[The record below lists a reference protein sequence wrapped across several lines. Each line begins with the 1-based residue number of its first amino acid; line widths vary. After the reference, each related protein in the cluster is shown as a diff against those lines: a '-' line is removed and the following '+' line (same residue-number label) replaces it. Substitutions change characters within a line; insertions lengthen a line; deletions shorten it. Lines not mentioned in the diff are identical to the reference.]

1 MSSSTLPKDEN
12 NVKTRGAT
20 YNLFQREKTKIP
32 EVIPSLL
39 LVTDDI
45 ISPIKVV
52 FDATNKLFS
61 GENLNE
67 KKSRGAALEK
77 EDNQTANS
85 LQTEMFDGDTL
96 DIKLEEEKTQSPR
109 KCSSGKNNKSEFLKK
124 RNFDE
129 VQLGSALEN
138 VVEKRERRKSD
149 CPARHKARIKLDESH
164 GPFQPGTPRIK
175 SKSIER
181 VVDIE
186 LSSHLLEKSATNQE
200 LNIANI
206 IPPLSGGSVYSA
218 SATTNEN
225 PTQKYRSITL
235 NHQIYNFHC
244 NHIHYTYISI

>member
-1 MSSSTLPKDEN
+1 MSSSSLPKDEN
-12 NVKTRGAT
+12 NVKSRGET

-67 KKSRGAALEK
+67 KNYHGAALEK
-77 EDNQTANS
+77 EDNPTVNS
-85 LQTEMFDGDTL
+85 LQIEMFDGDAL
-96 DIKLEEEKTQSPR
+96 DIKLEEEKTHSPK

-129 VQLGSALEN
+129 VQLGSALKN

-149 CPARHKARIKLDESH
+149 CPARHKARIKLDKSLS
-164 GPFQPGTPRIK
+164 QPGTPRIK

-186 LSSHLLEKSATNQE
+186 LSSHHLEKSA
-200 LNIANI
+200 
-206 IPPLSGGSVYSA
+206 PLSGGSVYSA

-225 PTQKYRSITL
+225 PTQKYWSITL
-235 NHQIYNFHC
+235 NHQI
-244 NHIHYTYISI
+244 